1 MRGAPVARRVRR
13 RLCACCDGTTP
24 VEECACFAC
33 GKGGQG
39 RLNRLERGLRIARR
53 PRPWDRAM
61 GRVSVAAHI
70 NTRIRKKYMQLSLG
84 PNVYVGR
91 VVHSEEGH
99 QRALTDAAWQKPPA
113 PAGLF
118 APRQPPKSRLHEPKW
133 AASRI
138 RARVDRGCP
147 AIRLSAPRATA
158 AEGNRVNMK
167 AGGNREGC
175 ICTRDALEGKAPQLV
190 APEAVGQAVGGGC
203 RSGWGQLPSVTNAI
217 EAGTCRQGD
226 SGWA

>member
-113 PAGLF
+113 PAGLRLDSRPSLGSTSQNGQRHGSEL
-118 APRQPPKSRLHEPKW
+118 ALTGAVLRYVYLRLGRQR
-133 AASRI
+133 R
-138 RARVDRGCP
+138 
-147 AIRLSAPRATA
+147 RAT
-158 AEGNRVNMK
+158 E
-167 AGGNREGC
+167 
-175 ICTRDALEGKAPQLV
+175 
-190 APEAVGQAVGGGC
+190 
-203 RSGWGQLPSVTNAI
+203 
-217 EAGTCRQGD
+217 
-226 SGWA
+226 